1 MLNATKHT
9 YDRTKLLRF
18 HLNGHTTGFCPQTL
32 SWDHLSET
40 LSFSRGVG
48 KGQIWAA
55 LCGDNSPLRSLTSS
69 ERREEKPLLDLDRR
83 KKRQRLPEKHQ
94 REERL
99 ILTSTLVFQAV
110 ESLEKAYCQRLKG
123 DAGLH
128 SIGEN
133 NSQTQFACF
142 LRR

>member
-1 MLNATKHT
+1 M
-9 YDRTKLLRF
+9 
-18 HLNGHTTGFCPQTL
+18 
-32 SWDHLSET
+32 
-40 LSFSRGVG
+40 
-48 KGQIWAA
+48 
-55 LCGDNSPLRSLTSS
+55 CGNNSPLRSLTSS
-69 ERREEKPLLDLDRR
+69 ERREEKPFLDLDRR

-94 REERL
+94 QEERL
-99 ILTSTLVFQAV
+99 ILTSTLVFQAA